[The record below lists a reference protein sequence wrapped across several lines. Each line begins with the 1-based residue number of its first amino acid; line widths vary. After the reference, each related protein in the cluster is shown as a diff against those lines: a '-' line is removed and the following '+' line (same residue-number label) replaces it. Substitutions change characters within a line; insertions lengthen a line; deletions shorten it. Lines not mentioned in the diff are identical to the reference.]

1 MGAYAAKCM
10 VAKVRNEDVPMD
22 FCFDLFAH
30 CTNFFNFKV
39 GVVVVVCA
47 QSGDKGGPKELQV

>member
-39 GVVVVVCA
+39 GVVVSVFA
-47 QSGDKGGPKELQV
+47 QSGDKGGPKV